1 MASAGASSEMDR
13 ECVICLSP
21 LNTIPHEN
29 VDCKT
34 CEIIV
39 CSTASIPSCG
49 HRDFHYCCLNQ
60 WKDSN
65 RSTCPVCRAHFTIFN
80 RFLNFGMINMAAQAP
95 PTPST
100 FQQDRT
106 SYVYFMGRNVERT
119 KIYAYRLL
127 SHPIGGEFHKFT
139 PQDIAG
145 SEILQRRV
153 RDFTLREFQKAFLPF
168 PLRNVTRLEEVC
180 NEIPNYIVDILK
192 IYHLRENVNELKREM
207 ACIFRRRNHAEIFLH
222 ELRSWMESGY
232 DTLDLWDQKTG
243 YTAPP
248 LRLRPAMPQRGVP
261 YIAPPFRLRP
271 VMRRSVP
278 FTPVNMSL
286 FPSNI

>member
-1 MASAGASSEMDR
+1 
-13 ECVICLSP
+13 
-21 LNTIPHEN
+21 
-29 VDCKT
+29 
-34 CEIIV
+34 
-39 CSTASIPSCG
+39 
-49 HRDFHYCCLNQ
+49 
-60 WKDSN
+60 
-65 RSTCPVCRAHFTIFN
+65 
-80 RFLNFGMINMAAQAP
+80 MAAQAP

-168 PLRNVTRLEEVC
+168 PLRNITRLEEVC

-248 LRLRPAMPQRGVP
+248 LRLRPAMPRRGVPYIAPPLRLRPAMPQRGVPYIAPPLRLRPAMPQRGVP